1 MPPVTRRNAA
11 TRDIRDRPA
20 YPLAEAARY
29 LKVPPA
35 TLRSWF
41 LGRKY
46 QTADGSRQ
54 FRAIVKPA
62 SRKPPLL
69 SFYNLI
75 EAHVLR
81 ALRTDHGVSF
91 PAVRGAT
98 RYAQGQLG
106 LSRLFLSPELRA
118 DAGRLFLDRYGQLIE
133 LSASGQLALR
143 QVLEAYLKRVE
154 WDDSQFPI
162 RLYPF
167 LTAEPT
173 TIERPIVIDAAIA
186 FGRPIV
192 LRRGISTGVIAERID
207 AGESVEAL
215 AEDYD
220 LQSIDIEQ
228 AVLYERA
235 A

>member
-41 LGRKY
+41 LGRQY

-54 FRAIVKPA
+54 FRAIVAPA
-62 SRKPPLL
+62 SRRPPVL

-81 ALRTDHGVSF
+81 ALRTDHGVSVT
-91 PAVRGAT
+91 AVRRAIG
-98 RYAQGQLG
+98 YAERQLG
-106 LSRLFLSPELRA
+106 LSHLLRRPELRTN
-118 DAGRLFLDRYGQLIE
+118 AGRLFLERYGQLIE

-143 QVLEAYLKRVE
+143 QVLEAYLERVE

-173 TIERPIVIDAAIA
+173 TVERPIAIDAAIA

-192 LRRGISTGVIAERID
+192 LRRGISTGVIVERIG

-220 LQSIDIEQ
+220 LTSRDIEQ

>member
-1 MPPVTRRNAA
+1 MPPVTRRKAA
-11 TRDIRDRPA
+11 TRDIRNRPA

-54 FRAIVKPA
+54 FRAIVTPA
-62 SRKPPLL
+62 SRRPPVL

-81 ALRTDHGVSF
+81 ALRTDHGVSVT
-91 PAVRGAT
+91 AVRRAIG
-98 RYAQGQLG
+98 YAERQLG
-106 LSRLFLSPELRA
+106 FGRLLLRPELRTN
-118 DAGRLFLDRYGQLIE
+118 AGRLFLDRYGQLIE

-143 QVLEAYLKRVE
+143 QVLEAYLERVE

-173 TIERPIVIDAAIA
+173 TVERPIVIDAAIA

-192 LRRGISTGVIAERID
+192 LRRGVSTGVIVERID

-220 LQSIDIEQ
+220 LTSRDIEQ